1 MKTSLAC
8 VATALFFVCSSAQ
21 VDSTCSFPQSEATED
36 LVLLQQPIN
45 LRQTA
50 PQTHL
55 NVQPNSFALCFHL
68 QDNLLEYMACLDSH
82 PDTPGAPKGPRPTRA
97 PQTASVINLSM
108 RGRCFGS
115 CPTQELPSMFR
126 TNLISVVKPTAALI
140 ASGSQETQEM
150 KDPQSA
156 VFFQEEIETL
166 DVITDSVRAAVTSAW
181 EEGMEIVIWTDELPH
196 GEFKS
201 HLLGIATQELTL
213 NEIISNL
220 RAEAM
225 DAWQSGEVMNVMTDR
240 RSISQ
245 STDIAES
252 GHAAD
257 ERQNEIQPHMAELTQ
272 EHADLLNEMISG
284 LRVEAA
290 SAWETGEEIVVF
302 SDRHLSGTTHFLRK
316 SFDELES
323 AGGVGISAGQTEQL
337 EHILSGIRSDA
348 ILAWGNGEE
357 LAIWT
362 DQRNVE

>member
-1 MKTSLAC
+1 
-8 VATALFFVCSSAQ
+8 
-21 VDSTCSFPQSEATED
+21 
-36 LVLLQQPIN
+36 
-45 LRQTA
+45 
-50 PQTHL
+50 
-55 NVQPNSFALCFHL
+55 
-68 QDNLLEYMACLDSH
+68 
-82 PDTPGAPKGPRPTRA
+82 
-97 PQTASVINLSM
+97 
-108 RGRCFGS
+108 
-115 CPTQELPSMFR
+115 MFR
-126 TNLISVVKPTAALI
+126 NLISVVKPTAALI